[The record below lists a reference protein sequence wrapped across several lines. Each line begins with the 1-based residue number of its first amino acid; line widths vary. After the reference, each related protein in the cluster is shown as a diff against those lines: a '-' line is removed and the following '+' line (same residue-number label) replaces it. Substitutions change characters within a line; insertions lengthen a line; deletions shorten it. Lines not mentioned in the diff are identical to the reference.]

1 VPNLRQ
7 KWYVP
12 EKILG
17 CLYIGF
23 ILTFLKE
30 AYAENLAKIA
40 SELSV
45 LEPI

>member
-1 VPNLRQ
+1 MRGPP
-7 KWYVP
+7 VP

-17 CLYIGF
+17 CLYIDF

-30 AYAENLAKIA
+30 PYAENLAKIV
-40 SELSV
+40 SKLSI